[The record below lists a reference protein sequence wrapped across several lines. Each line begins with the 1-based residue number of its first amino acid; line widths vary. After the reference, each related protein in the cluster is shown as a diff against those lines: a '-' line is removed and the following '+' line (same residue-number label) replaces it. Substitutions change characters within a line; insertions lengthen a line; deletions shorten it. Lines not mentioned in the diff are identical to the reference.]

1 MHAPFLF
8 VFDMKKLS
16 AIVLVVI
23 GLLLGVAIGVN
34 TNRYFMR
41 QHEKTTAVMV
51 LLQLHLDDLEKSVST
66 RNCTQADDDLRSL
79 QSFAKEIAVV
89 LPLADQRDA
98 VFHHHEQ
105 QLQHVLSMPAV
116 AQCTTGANE
125 IKQIR
130 EACDECHREYR

>member
-1 MHAPFLF
+1 
-8 VFDMKKLS
+8 MKRSITLIT
-16 AIVLVVI
+16 AIVGI
-23 GLLLGVAIGVN
+23 LLGVAIGVN
-34 TNRYFMR
+34 TNRYFTR

-51 LLQLHLDDLEKSVST
+51 LLQLHLDDLEKSVSA

-89 LPLADQRDA
+89 LPLADQQDA

-105 QLQHVLSMPAV
+105 QLQQVLSMPAV
-116 AQCTTGANE
+116 AQCTAGVNE
-125 IKQIR
+125 TKQIR